1 MIQAPECK
9 LFVDAEISASDLISF
24 LAHVLRES
32 PAHCEME
39 VIKNEDYDSNRRRHF
54 PDGFVYFRYII
65 DLYMPDENI
74 TVQVDLVRQ
83 LLEYLWDSGFPAV
96 AASAFEARL
105 PEHGGYKSPN
115 VPWVED

>member
-1 MIQAPECK
+1 MMQAPECK
-9 LFVDAEISASDLISF
+9 LFVDAEISARDLISF
-24 LAHVLRES
+24 LAQVLRES

-39 VIKNEDYDSNRRRHF
+39 VIKNEDYDSNRRKRF

-65 DLYMPDENI
+65 DLYMPEATRSEQIN
-74 TVQVDLVRQ
+74 LVRQ

-96 AASAFEARL
+96 AASAFEAQL

-115 VPWVED
+115 IPWAVD